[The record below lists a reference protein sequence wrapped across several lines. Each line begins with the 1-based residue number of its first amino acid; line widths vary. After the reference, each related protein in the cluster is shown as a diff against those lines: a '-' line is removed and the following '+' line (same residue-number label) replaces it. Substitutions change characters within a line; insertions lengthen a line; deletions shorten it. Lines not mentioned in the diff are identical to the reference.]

1 MAPTQSK
8 SPAAKDTA
16 RASKGAPPKGSV
28 SKAKAASALR
38 RKGVRVLG
46 SDRAELQ
53 ADLKAKYEA
62 GASIRS
68 LAHETGRSYGFVH
81 KVLVESKAALRAR
94 GGAHTAEP
102 EPVKKTEAGKKK

>member
-8 SPAAKDTA
+8 SPAEKDSA
-16 RASKGAPPKGSV
+16 RASKASV
-28 SKAKAASALR
+28 GKAKASSALR

-46 SDRAELQ
+46 SDRTELQ

-68 LAHETGRSYGFVH
+68 LASETGRSYGFVH
-81 KVLVESKAALRAR
+81 KVLVESKATLRAR
-94 GGAHTAEP
+94 GGAHPAEP
-102 EPVKKTEAGKKK
+102 EPAKKTNGKKK

>member
-1 MAPTQSK
+1 MAATQSK
-8 SPAAKDTA
+8 SPTAKPSPRAAKSA
-16 RASKGAPPKGSV
+16 SVKGPASKT
-28 SKAKAASALR
+28 KAASGLR
-38 RKGVRVLG
+38 RKGTRVLG

-68 LAHETGRSYGFVH
+68 LAQETGRSYGFVH

-94 GGAHTAEP
+94 GGAHTPELEP
-102 EPVKKTEAGKKK
+102 AKKNGKTKK

>member
-1 MAPTQSK
+1 M
-8 SPAAKDTA
+8 
-16 RASKGAPPKGSV
+16 
-28 SKAKAASALR
+28 R

-68 LAHETGRSYGFVH
+68 LAQETGRSYGFVH
-81 KVLVESKAALRAR
+81 KVLVESKTALRAR
-94 GGAHTAEP
+94 GGAHNVEP
-102 EPVKKTEAGKKK
+102 EPAKKANSKKK